1 MAKELR
7 EGKEKSNMKNVTT
20 PKPKIVPAPQTK
32 TKPTLKPKIASPPK
46 ATQKASV
53 EISIQEPTPVETSV
67 NQAMEE
73 QIVYDPVIEHIT
85 FTPEIEAV
93 AAPVELQPIVEIN
106 TPGFNEQVISLLE
119 KLNDKLDILI
129 NNKDIVGGSDGKLS
143 SLSLNELQVLRV
155 LANEAVMRNKFPDG
169 DQNLLRECS
178 TLAFKTDE
186 EVRNRLKLF
195 Q

>member
-1 MAKELR
+1 MAKNLR
-7 EGKEKSNMKNVTT
+7 EGKEKGNQKIVTSPR
-20 PKPKIVPAPQTK
+20 PKVVPAPQTK
-32 TKPTLKPKIASPPK
+32 VSPTPKPKAVLPPKPT
-46 ATQKASV
+46 QKVPV
-53 EISIQEPTPVETSV
+53 EMVIQEPVPVELST
-67 NQAMEE
+67 NQTMEE
-73 QIVYDPVIEHIT
+73 QIVFEPVVEHIT
-85 FTPEIEAV
+85 W
-93 AAPVELQPIVEIN
+93 APIDEEPKIPVKSQSIVEIN